1 MTFEQLFSQAEYEL
15 GKTSKS
21 IEHVG
26 NRPHYPMF
34 LAANAGFDTSAW
46 KDVRYSLARIWPQTI
61 KYLVTCRYQM
71 DGDIPSF
78 SSMEGAQ
85 PLQAEQIQ
93 TRLDEAKMQSSV
105 FAEMSEWYL
114 YNLIDTRCIS
124 SLDEFKRQY
133 SLIHL
138 LKDIVVDSARGIL
151 ILLLDD
157 SNAKRVLAEDIRQ
170 FLSTDSTYDCR
181 IILST
186 RDMSNVNHKPEE
198 LRRIAGD
205 VIVISNNDAV
215 SKHDDEEFRARRGLF
230 VRGGTYTV
238 SYVIKENPNDRI
250 ALQICETLIGHLGK
264 QVSPD
269 HVDNKYGIKY
279 WTDLLE
285 IKANRCGLCE
295 KFIEWIHLD
304 VPKEAFDGL
313 PVRLEAVGER
323 IDFSTVSYEKFARYT
338 FADVFEN
345 FTATYFQSCLS
356 SELKVDDVVDQ
367 IKTMII
373 DQASLSAIK
382 GLDNEMIEQ
391 IMGQLRPG
399 AADSRAPLPRY
410 FEETMRAYLRRDLI
424 YPKMRQV
431 LEELARDVEKTEDS
445 IKRVQLGFVTA
456 KPPVSYADLGT
467 IYKDTCDAYVS
478 TPNGCKDLR
487 NACAAGSDQEKILA
501 GLYNCF
507 GNMISQNDSLF
518 SMPLVEAWAAR
529 LKMAGEAIFKE
540 IGSALVGDQKEHLL
554 LHTAGAVNPQMKVYM
569 LHTTNEN
576 GEDPTDLYR
585 YLKAAFEM
593 DASVQFLNT
602 GYDDSLEALIFA
614 SVEGINL
621 AL

>member
-46 KDVRYSLARIWPQTI
+46 NDVRYSLARIWPQTI

-230 VRGGTYTV
+230 VHGGTYTV

-269 HVDNKYGIKY
+269 HADNKYGIKY

-295 KFIEWIHLD
+295 KFVENVRLD

-313 PVRLEAVGER
+313 PVRLEAVGEK
-323 IDFSTVSYEKFARYT
+323 IDFSTVSYEKLARYT

-345 FTATYFQSCLS
+345 FTVTYFQSCLS
-356 SELKVDDVVDQ
+356 SELKFDDVVDQ
-367 IKTMII
+367 IKAMII
-373 DQASLSAIK
+373 DQTPLSAVK

-431 LEELARDVEKTEDS
+431 LEDLARDVEKTEDA

>member
-34 LAANAGFDTSAW
+34 LAANAGFDASAW
-46 KDVRYSLARIWPQTI
+46 KDVRYSLARMWPQTI

-71 DGDIPSF
+71 DGDRPSF
-78 SSMEGAQ
+78 SSIEAAQ
-85 PLQAEQIQ
+85 PLQVEQIQ
-93 TRLDEAKMQSSV
+93 ARLDEAKMQSSV

-133 SLIHL
+133 SLIHP

-157 SNAKRVLAEDIRQ
+157 SNAKRTLAEDIRQ

-186 RDMSNVNHKPEE
+186 RDMSNVNHKSEE

-215 SKHDDEEFRARRGLF
+215 SNHDDEEFRARRGLF
-230 VRGGTYTV
+230 VSGGTYTV

-250 ALQICETLIGHLGK
+250 ALQISETLIGYLGK

-269 HVDNKYGIKY
+269 RADNKCDIKY

-295 KFIEWIHLD
+295 NFIESVRLD
-304 VPKEAFDGL
+304 VPQKAFDGL
-313 PVRLEAVGER
+313 PVRLEVVGEK

-345 FTATYFQSCLS
+345 FATTYFKSVLS
-356 SELKVDDVVDQ
+356 SSLRASDF
-367 IKTMII
+367 I
-373 DQASLSAIK
+373 DQFKSLIIGHATLSGIK
-382 GLDNEMIEQ
+382 QLDAEMIEQ
-391 IMGQLRPG
+391 IMSQLRLG
-399 AADSRAPLPRY
+399 AVDPQLPLPRY
-410 FEETMRAYLRRDLI
+410 FEGIMKAFLRKELVYPGMRRALEDLA
-424 YPKMRQV
+424 QD
-431 LEELARDVEKTEDS
+431 AEKTEEA
-445 IKRVQLGFVTA
+445 IRQTQREFGAF

-467 IYKDTCDAYVS
+467 IYKDACDMYVS
-478 TPNGCKDLR
+478 SADGSKDLR
-487 NACAAGSDQEKILA
+487 DACAAGNDQEKILA
-501 GLYNCF
+501 GLYTCF
-507 GNMISQNDSLF
+507 RNMVSQNISLF
-518 SMPLVEAWAAR
+518 SMPLVKAWATR

-554 LHTAGAVNPQMKVYM
+554 LHTTGAVNPQMKVYM

-576 GEDPTDLYR
+576 GEEPTELYR

-593 DASVQFLNT
+593 DASAQFLNT